1 VKILFPVCV
10 TGDEFDDRRTVIE
23 TMRMVPDARLPN
35 EGDGAAESLVF
46 LFNDSGVLIPWDDV
60 VSVSEN
66 VE

>member
-10 TGDEFDDRRTVIE
+10 TGDEVDDRRTVIE

-35 EGDGAAESLVF
+35 EGDEASESLVF